1 MVRPCN
7 VSATWRRGV
16 AGARAD
22 QMVLVE
28 DVWQVSH
35 AVSREP
41 FPRRVHGVGDPGCM
55 KQQAGMPRSN
65 DVVLGNVDRRGASEP
80 FWAPAH
86 RRTRPMRRATVG
98 RWRGATAKRRTR
110 RARRGADTAELWQNC
125 HRQRDASNQRRA
137 VRGLGRVCARAGNLR
152 EGVSIAIL

>member
-110 RARRGADTAELWQNC
+110 RARRGLTRQNSGRTAT
-125 HRQRDASNQRRA
+125 DSVTRRIS
-137 VRGLGRVCARAGNLR
+137 GGRCAGWGVCAQEQVTCAKG
-152 EGVSIAIL
+152 